1 MTFNIYTTNNCS
13 GAIWNTSTNSLSGTS
28 PNGPTAQSNSFGPF
42 TPGVTYYFDATYNGD
57 PNNSSASSPCASEP
71 VTVTKTS
78 PGMYTT
84 LSGTSVNL
92 GGSFSDSA
100 TLTSAVS
107 PTGSVTFNVYNN
119 ANCTGPVLFTSNGA
133 VQRLHEQRL
142 LGHPAVHEHGYVEWP
157 LGPVGFVRSAEHRW
171 YLLRGGELSR

>member
-57 PNNSSASSPCASEP
+57 TNNSSASSPCASEP

-107 PTGSVTFNVYNN
+107 PTGSVTFNVYTSN
-119 ANCTGPVLFTSNGA
+119 ACSGTPLFTSTGTLSGLSAPSGSFGPLNTAGTYYVAASYPGDANNG
-133 VQRLHEQRL
+133 
-142 LGHPAVHEHGYVEWP
+142 PASSP
-157 LGPVGFVRSAEHRW
+157 CTA
-171 YLLRGGELSR
+171 